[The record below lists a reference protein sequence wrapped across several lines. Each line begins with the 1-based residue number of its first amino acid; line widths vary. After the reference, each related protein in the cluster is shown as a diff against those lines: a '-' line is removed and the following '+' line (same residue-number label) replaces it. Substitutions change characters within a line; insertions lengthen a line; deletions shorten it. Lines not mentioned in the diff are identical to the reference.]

1 MSLTPFSRLAP
12 FAPPVRLE
20 ARLLLRL
27 ALPIIAA
34 QLSATG
40 MSLIDVVLAGHLGVH
55 VLASVAIGTSIWSL
69 ALATIQGVLLSVPT
83 AVAQLNGAGQ
93 RRDIW
98 RLFRQALWLAIGVG
112 VTMGLVVAFAG
123 PYVLQSMGV
132 APELVDDGSRF
143 LRAIALG
150 APALAILLSC
160 RGLSEGL
167 SIARP
172 SFWFGLIGPLLLAP
186 LGYALMYGRYGFP
199 ALGVLGSG
207 MATAVVLWIQ
217 ALAFLSYVVFHPRYR
232 GLGQDHAG
240 YAPEWPRI
248 AELLRVGVPM
258 GMTLLME
265 VGLFIATALV
275 IGRLGDR
282 AVAMHQIAMSVIT
295 IAFMVPLG
303 LSMAITVRVA
313 GARGRRDA
321 AGVRRAA
328 YVGMGLALG
337 LQLVSGGVMLLLPGA
352 IVSLYTDSTAIV
364 AGATLLLRLAG
375 LFQISDGLQVA
386 GNGALRGLKDTRIPM
401 FLTMFAYWA
410 VGMPVGV
417 WLSIH
422 RGYGAPGMWVG
433 LLAGLSTAAVLLWT
447 RFVRI
452 TRNTGTPGAF
462 AAPPL
467 SGK

>member
-1 MSLTPFSRLAP
+1 MPFIP
-12 FAPPVRLE
+12 FPPFPPSIRLE

-27 ALPIIAA
+27 AVPIIAA

-40 MSLIDVVLAGHLGVH
+40 MSLIDVLLAGHLGVH
-55 VLASVAIGTSIWSL
+55 VLASVAMGASIWSL

-93 RRDIW
+93 RREIW
-98 RLFRQALWLAIGVG
+98 VLFRQALWLAAGIGVG
-112 VTMGLVVAFAG
+112 MGLVVAIGG
-123 PYVLQSMGV
+123 PYMLATMGV
-132 APELVDDGSRF
+132 APELVEDGSRF

-150 APALAILLSC
+150 APALAVLLSC

-172 SFWFGLIGPLLLAP
+172 SFWFGLLGPLLLAP
-186 LGYALMYGRYGFP
+186 VAWSLMYGRFGFP

-207 MATAVVLWIQ
+207 IATALVLWIQ
-217 ALAFLSYVVFHPRYR
+217 ALGFLCYVAFHPRYR
-232 GLGQDHAG
+232 GLGQERPG
-240 YAPEWPRI
+240 YAPSWPRI
-248 AELLRVGVPM
+248 AELLRVGIPM

-282 AVAMHQIAMSVIT
+282 AVAMHQIAMNVIT

-313 GARGRRDA
+313 DARGRRDA

-328 YVGMGLALG
+328 CVGMGLALG
-337 LQLVSGGVMLLLPGA
+337 LQLVSGSVMLLLPGA

-364 AGATLLLRLAG
+364 AGATLLLQLAG

-401 FLTMFAYWA
+401 FLTLFAYWG
-410 VGMPVGV
+410 VGMPVGI

-422 RGYGAPGMWVG
+422 RGDGAPGMWIG
-433 LLAGLSTAAVLLWT
+433 LLAGLSTAAILLWT
-447 RFVRI
+447 RFFRL
-452 TRNTGTPGAF
+452 TRGWDASGAF
-462 AAPPL
+462 AARPL

>member
-1 MSLTPFSRLAP
+1 MPLASLFLLTPA
-12 FAPPVRLE
+12 VRLE
-20 ARLLLRL
+20 ARLLMRL

-40 MSLIDVVLAGHLGVH
+40 MNLIDVVLAGHLGVH

-93 RRDIW
+93 RREIW
-98 RLFRQALWLAIGVG
+98 VLFRQTLWLAVGVG
-112 VTMGLVVAFAG
+112 VVMALVVALLG
-123 PYVLQSMGV
+123 PVLLGTMGV
-132 APELVDDGSRF
+132 APELVGDASRF

-160 RGLSEGL
+160 RGFSEGL

-172 SFWFGLIGPLLLAP
+172 SFRFGLLGPLLLAP
-186 LGYALMYGRYGFP
+186 IAYSLMYGHFGFA

-207 MATAVVLWIQ
+207 IATALVLWIQ
-217 ALAFLSYVVFHPRYR
+217 ALAFLSYVMFHSRYR
-232 GLGQDHAG
+232 GLGQDRPG
-240 YAPEWPRI
+240 YAPDGPRI
-248 AELLRVGVPM
+248 AELLRVGIPM

-337 LQLVSGGVMLLLPGA
+337 LQLVSGSVMLLLPGL
-352 IVSLYTDSTAIV
+352 IVSLYTDSIAIV
-364 AGATLLLRLAG
+364 AGASLLLQLAG

-401 FLTMFAYWA
+401 FLTMFAYWV

-422 RGYGAPGMWVG
+422 RGYGAPGMWIG

-447 RFVRI
+447 RFFRI
-452 TRNTGTPGAF
+452 SRNRQAPGAF
-462 AAPPL
+462 AAQPL